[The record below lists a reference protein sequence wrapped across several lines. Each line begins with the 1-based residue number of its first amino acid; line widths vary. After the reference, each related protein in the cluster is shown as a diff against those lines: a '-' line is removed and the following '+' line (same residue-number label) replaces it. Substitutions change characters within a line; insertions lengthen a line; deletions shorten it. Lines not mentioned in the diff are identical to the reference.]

1 LNAARR
7 FEILT
12 QMTHHE
18 PTPRK
23 SCVYLFLISFVSLF
37 LELLFIRWIPDS
49 VHIISFFGNF
59 MLLAIFLGLGIGL
72 AIPLRDSQPD
82 NLIRRILS
90 NLFILSFVTAL
101 AGIFRFGVTF
111 PGEFAFNEDFFFYQ
125 VRINIYLVV
134 SFFVLLATYAFIPVG
149 MLIQFYFRKLS
160 PLAAYSINIGGSLAG
175 IVFFSLL
182 SYFGTPVWLW
192 MAVALALILPLAGSK
207 RMFMAISLALVAMI
221 LFADTYAETR
231 LGIKKIWSPYYC
243 LRFVEVD
250 REHSFILIGNSF
262 LLSGLKFYDSGDR
275 FKVERHYYE
284 FPYYFKKAPENV
296 LVLGAGMGND
306 VAVALRMGARHV
318 DAVEIDPKII
328 ELGKQHHPEKP
339 YLDSRVTLIAD
350 DARTFTRNTDR
361 KYDLIVFGTL
371 DSHNLFSQMSSIK
384 MENFVYT
391 LESFREAKKALREDG
406 LLYIN
411 TGFADYPVILLRIY
425 NTLTEV
431 FGEKPMFFL
440 NNKSISMYLSGGSRA
455 QLEGLLQSVP
465 QHDFRR
471 RVIIDDT
478 RIRQEFPE
486 SYILTTDDWPQMFL
500 KQKMIPKEYLFSLGI
515 LFVVSA
521 FFITFY
527 FGKSGKF
534 SPGYFFLGAGFMLL
548 ETKGI
553 TEMGLVFGTTWLVNS
568 VVIAS
573 ILLIILAVN
582 LFLIRFERFEKILL
596 MYLLLG
602 ISLLASFFFPVS
614 SLGIESRMLKYLLA
628 GLFVA
633 LPFVFAAF
641 IFGMD
646 FRKAGDQATVF
657 LASNMLGA
665 IFGGMVEYA
674 SMIYGIKSLYLFS
687 LALYFIAMLAM
698 TARRTAVAV

>member
-1 LNAARR
+1 
-7 FEILT
+7 
-12 QMTHHE
+12 M
-18 PTPRK
+18 
-23 SCVYLFLISFVSLF
+23 
-37 LELLFIRWIPDS
+37 
-49 VHIISFFGNF
+49 
-59 MLLAIFLGLGIGL
+59 
-72 AIPLRDSQPD
+72 
-82 NLIRRILS
+82 
-90 NLFILSFVTAL
+90 
-101 AGIFRFGVTF
+101 
-111 PGEFAFNEDFFFYQ
+111 
-125 VRINIYLVV
+125 
-134 SFFVLLATYAFIPVG
+134 
-149 MLIQFYFRKLS
+149 
-160 PLAAYSINIGGSLAG
+160 
-175 IVFFSLL
+175 
-182 SYFGTPVWLW
+182 
-192 MAVALALILPLAGSK
+192 
-207 RMFMAISLALVAMI
+207 
-221 LFADTYAETR
+221 
-231 LGIKKIWSPYYC
+231 
-243 LRFVEVD
+243 
-250 REHSFILIGNSF
+250 
-262 LLSGLKFYDSGDR
+262 
-275 FKVERHYYE
+275 ERHYYE
-284 FPYYFKKAPENV
+284 FPYYFKKAPGNV

-306 VAVALRMGARHV
+306 VAVALKMGARHV

-328 ELGKQHHPEKP
+328 ELGKRYHPEKP
-339 YLDSRVTLIAD
+339 YLDARVTLIAD
-350 DARTFTRNTDR
+350 DARTFTRNTDK

-391 LESFREAKKALREDG
+391 LESFREARKALSKDG

-425 NTLTEV
+425 NTLAEV
-431 FGEKPMFFL
+431 FGEKPLFFL
-440 NNKSISMYLSGGSRA
+440 NNKSISMYLSGGNRVRI
-455 QLEGLLQSVP
+455 EDLLQSVP

-471 RVIIDDT
+471 RVMIDDT

-486 SYILTTDDWPQMFL
+486 SYILTTDNWPQMFL
-500 KQKMIPKEYLFSLGI
+500 KQKMIPKEYLFALGI

-521 FFITFY
+521 LFITFY

-573 ILLIILAVN
+573 ILLIILVVN
-582 LFLIRFERFEKILL
+582 LFLIRFERFEKTLP

-602 ISLLASFFFPVS
+602 ISLLASYFFPVS
-614 SLGIESRMLKYLLA
+614 SLGIDSRMLKYLCS

-641 IFGMD
+641 IFGMA

-665 IFGGMVEYA
+665 IFGGIVEYA

-687 LALYFIAMLAM
+687 LVLYFIAMMAM
-698 TARRTAVAV
+698 TAWDTGVFRRRI